1 MNSKIAVFAV
11 YKLSTVF
18 ATLVNFFVR
27 PPGVVIMV
35 SILSVI
41 RQRTLLE
48 SVAHIP
54 FLRLSVCQTFE
65 IQLRHIVARETRDDA
80 MTGLETK

>member
-1 MNSKIAVFAV
+1 
-11 YKLSTVF
+11 
-18 ATLVNFFVR
+18 
-27 PPGVVIMV
+27 MV